1 MSANN
6 PTNNTTINETNDNVR
21 LIKKYPNRRLYDT
34 KNSAYITITEIKNL
48 VLTCEPFIVCDAK
61 TNEDLTRNILLQ
73 IILEEESGAMPLF
86 SKETGSSNSS

>member
-48 VLTCEPFIVCDAK
+48 VL
-61 TNEDLTRNILLQ
+61 
-73 IILEEESGAMPLF
+73 
-86 SKETGSSNSS
+86 